1 MQDVKSFV
9 DRLKASKT
17 ISASIVHHRYLPAQP
32 SRFGKPGVLLHHKLQ
47 KAMAREGIHGLY
59 THQAE
64 ALERLARGENVV
76 VATPT
81 ASGKTLIYTLPVLQ
95 AVLENPSSRAMY
107 VFPLKALE
115 QDQLRV
121 ARGWVRALGASE
133 SIKLAVF
140 DGDTPSSQRKK
151 LKESPPHVLIT
162 NPDML
167 HLSLLPYHEQWKEFL
182 ENLRFV
188 VLDELHT
195 YKGIF
200 GSHIVQVLRRLRRLC
215 QLYGAKPQFITL
227 SATIANPGE
236 FAETLTG
243 LPFSVIEKSGAP
255 QAGKHV
261 LFINPAGSPYT
272 VAVQLFRQAMQEGL
286 KTIAFTQARKIT
298 ELMHTWLI
306 QEKPGLAQKVS
317 SYRAG
322 FLPEERRDI
331 ERRLASGELHGVIST
346 SALEMGIDIGGLDV
360 CILVGYPG
368 TVVQT
373 WQRSGRVGRNKRD
386 SVLILVAQPDA
397 LDQYFMRHPHRFF
410 QSDYEK
416 AVVDPSNRVVL
427 RAHLVCAAS
436 ELPLREEG
444 DLFDLKGA
452 LSPIM
457 AQMERERLLLRS
469 AEGLEWYTPKR
480 RPQREV
486 DIRAAGESFTIL
498 EEKTQRV
505 VGKNSGLR
513 TLTECH
519 QGAIYLHRGEHYLVT
534 GLDLARK
541 NVRVKPVHTPY
552 YTRARSEKDTE
563 ILERHRSRPVGNFV
577 VRQGRLRVTE
587 RITGYEKR
595 RISGQDLLSVHP
607 LELPPVVFETVGI
620 WLEIEDFV
628 KQAAQRANTHFM
640 GGIHAVEHAIIAL
653 FPLFALCDRDDV
665 GGISIPVHP
674 QLGKAAIFV
683 YDGHPGGVGLA
694 ERAFDVLEELLEA
707 VLSTLEGCDCEEG
720 CPGCIHSPKCGSGNK
735 PLDKQAALL
744 ILKALMGKLTPKQL
758 GVDVGAGEPKE
769 DRSLSSVVEPLA
781 PGPSV
786 PKVLFFDLETQRTAE
801 DVGGWANKH
810 LMRLSVAVIYDQ
822 AEGAFGFFWEKQVGE
837 LIARLKEADLIVG
850 FNVRSFDYKVLSAYT
865 AEPLEELLPTFD
877 ILDDLRDR
885 LGFRLSLDHLALHT
899 LGEGKTA
906 DGLQAVEWF
915 KKGRMEELAA
925 YCRKDVE
932 ITRDLFEFGCKKG
945 YLLYQTREG
954 RRVRLPVE
962 WSLEGIM
969 ENLKEGSRWGKARQ

>member
-1 MQDVKSFV
+1 MEDVKSFV
-9 DRLKASKT
+9 ERLKANRSF
-17 ISASIVHHRYLPAQP
+17 SASIAHHRYLPAQP
-32 SRFGKPGVLLHHKLQ
+32 PRFRTPGVPLDHRLQ
-47 KAMAREGIHGLY
+47 KAMARQGVRALY

-64 ALERLARGENVV
+64 ALERLAQGENVV

-81 ASGKTLIYTLPVLQ
+81 ASGKTLVYTLPVLQ
-95 AVLENPSSRAMY
+95 AVLENPSTRAMY
-107 VFPLKALE
+107 IFPLKALE

-121 ARGWVRALGASE
+121 VRSWTKALGVSDPIR
-133 SIKLAVF
+133 SAVF

-151 LKESPPHVLIT
+151 LKESPPHILIT

-167 HLSLLPYHEQWKEFL
+167 HLSLLPFHEQWKEFL

-215 QLYGAKPQFITL
+215 RLYGATPQFITL

-236 FAETLTG
+236 FAQALTG
-243 LPFSVIEKSGAP
+243 LPFSVIGESGAP
-255 QAGKHV
+255 RAGRHV
-261 LFINPAGSPYT
+261 LFLNPAGSPYT
-272 VAVQLFRQAMQEGL
+272 LAVQLFRQALQEGL

-306 QEKPGLAQKVS
+306 QDKPQLAEKVS

-322 FLPEERRDI
+322 FLPEERREI

-368 TVVQT
+368 TIVQT
-373 WQRSGRVGRNKRD
+373 WQRGGRVGRNDRD
-386 SVLILVAQPDA
+386 SLLILVAQPDA

-410 QSDYEK
+410 QSGYEK
-416 AVVDPSNRVVL
+416 AVVDPGNKVVL
-427 RAHLVCAAS
+427 KGHLVCAAS
-436 ELPLREEG
+436 EWPLREEG
-444 DLFDLKGA
+444 DLFDLKGE
-452 LSPIM
+452 LSSLLV
-457 AQMERERLLLRS
+457 QMEKEGLLLRS
-469 AEGLEWYTPKR
+469 AEGKEWYTPKR
-480 RPQREV
+480 RPQRDV
-486 DIRAAGESFTIL
+486 DIRAAGETFTIL

-534 GLDLARK
+534 QLDLKRK
-541 NVRVKPVHTPY
+541 NVKVRAVHTPY
-552 YTRARSEKDTE
+552 YTKARSAKDTE
-563 ILERHRSRPVGNFV
+563 ILEMQRSRPVGNFV

-587 RITGYEKR
+587 HITGYEKR

-620 WLEIEDFV
+620 WMEIEDFV
-628 KQAAQRANTHFM
+628 KEAVQRAGAHFM
-640 GGIHAVEHAIIAL
+640 GGIHAVEHAVIAL

-665 GGISIPVHP
+665 GGISIPLHP

-683 YDGHPGGVGLA
+683 YDGHPDGVGLA
-694 ERAFDVLEELLEA
+694 ERAYDVLEELLDA
-707 VLSTLEGCDCEEG
+707 VLSTLESCDCEDG
-720 CPGCIHSPKCGSGNK
+720 CPACIHSPKCGSGNK

-744 ILKALMGKLTPKQL
+744 ILKALMGKVSPKEL
-758 GVDVGAGEPKE
+758 GVALGSPEPENQLFPSPALK
-769 DRSLSSVVEPLA
+769 LA
-781 PGPSV
+781 ATKPSA
-786 PKVLFFDLETQRTAE
+786 PRILFFDLETQKTAE
-801 DVGGWANKH
+801 DVGGWGNKH
-810 LMRLSVAVIYDQ
+810 LMRLSIGVIYDS
-822 AEGAFGFFWEKQVGE
+822 ARREFLCFGEKQVGE
-837 LIARLKEADLIVG
+837 LIAMLKQADLVVG
-850 FNVRSFDYKVLSAYT
+850 FNVKSFDYKVLSAYT
-865 AEPLEELLPTFD
+865 TEDLEELPTFD
-877 ILDDLRDR
+877 ILDDLRGR
-885 LGFRLSLDHLALHT
+885 LGFRLSLDHLAFHT
-899 LGEGKTA
+899 LGEKKSA

-915 KKGRMEELAA
+915 KQGRMEELTA

-932 ITRDLFEFGCKKG
+932 ITRDLFEFGCKEGHLIYETK
-945 YLLYQTREG
+945 EG
-954 RRVRLPVE
+954 RRVRLPVD
-962 WSLEGIM
+962 WNLELIM
-969 ENLKEGSRWGKARQ
+969 ENLKEASRWGKARQ

>member
-1 MQDVKSFV
+1 VEDVKSFIE
-9 DRLKASKT
+9 RLKSHRGF
-17 ISASIVHHRYLPAQP
+17 SPSIAHCRYLPSQP
-32 SRFGKPGVLLHHKLQ
+32 ARFRKPGVLLDHRLQ
-47 KAMAREGIHGLY
+47 RAMAKQGFRGLY

-64 ALERLARGENVV
+64 ALERLARGDNVM

-95 AVLENPSSRAMY
+95 AALDKPSSRALY
-107 VFPLKALE
+107 IFPLKALE

-121 ARGWVRALGASE
+121 ARSWIKALGASE
-133 SIKLAVF
+133 GIKAAVF

-151 LKESPPHVLIT
+151 LKESPPQVLIT

-167 HLSLLPYHEQWKEFL
+167 HLSLLPFHDQWKEFL

-215 QLYGAKPQFITL
+215 RLYGASPQFITL

-236 FAETLTG
+236 FAEALTG
-243 LPFSVIEKSGAP
+243 LPFSVIGESGAP
-255 QAGKHV
+255 QAGRHV
-261 LFINPAGSPYT
+261 LFVNPAGSPYT
-272 VAVQLFRQAMQEGL
+272 VAVQLFRQALQEGF

-306 QEKPGLAQKVS
+306 QDKPELAKKVS

-368 TVVQT
+368 TIVQT
-373 WQRSGRVGRNKRD
+373 WQRGGRVGRKDKD
-386 SVLILVAQPDA
+386 SLLILVAQPDA

-410 QSDYEK
+410 QSGYEK
-416 AVVDPSNRVVL
+416 AVVDPGNKVVL
-427 RAHLVCAAS
+427 RGHLVCAAS
-436 ELPLREEG
+436 EWPLREQG
-444 DLFDLKGA
+444 DVFDLKGELA
-452 LSPIM
+452 PIL
-457 AQMERERLLLRS
+457 AEMERDRLLLRS
-469 AEGLEWYTPKR
+469 AEGGEWYTPKR

-486 DIRAAGESFTIL
+486 DIRAAGETFTIL

-534 GLDLARK
+534 RLDLERK
-541 NVRVKPVHTPY
+541 NVKVKPVQTPY

-563 ILERHRSRPVGNFV
+563 ILERQRSRPVGNFL

-587 RITGYEKR
+587 HITGYEKR

-607 LELPPVVFETVGI
+607 LELPPVIFETIGI
-620 WLEIEDFV
+620 WMEIEDFV
-628 KQAAQRANTHFM
+628 KEAVQRAGAHFM
-640 GGIHAVEHAIIAL
+640 GGIHAVEHAVIAL

-665 GGISIPVHP
+665 GGISIPLHP

-683 YDGHPGGVGLA
+683 YDGHPDGVGLA
-694 ERAFDVLEELLEA
+694 ERAYDVLEELLEA

-735 PLDKQAALL
+735 PLDKRAALM
-744 ILKALMGKLTPKQL
+744 ILKALMGKISPKEL
-758 GVDVGAGEPKE
+758 GVGLWG
-769 DRSLSSVVEPLA
+769 VEPEEQPPPSSFPKPA
-781 PGPSV
+781 AEKPGP
-786 PKVLFFDLETQRTAE
+786 PRILFFDLETQKTAE
-801 DVGGWANKH
+801 DVGGWGNKH
-810 LMRLSVAVIYDQ
+810 LMRLSVAVIYDS
-822 AEGAFGFFWEKQVGE
+822 AEGEFRYFTERQAGE
-837 LIARLKEADLIVG
+837 LIAKLKDADLIVG
-850 FNVRSFDYKVLSAYT
+850 FNVKSFDYKVLSAYT
-865 AEPLEELLPTFD
+865 AQDLEELPTFD
-877 ILDDLRDR
+877 ILDDLKER
-885 LGFRLSLDHLALHT
+885 LGFRLSLDHLAFHT
-899 LGEGKTA
+899 LGERKTA
-906 DGLQAVEWF
+906 DGLQAVDWF
-915 KKGRMEELAA
+915 KQARMEELSA

-932 ITRDLFEFGCKKG
+932 ITRALFEFGCKEG
-945 YLLYQTREG
+945 YLIYETKEG
-954 RRVRLPVE
+954 RRVRLPVD
-962 WSLEGIM
+962 WDLELIM
-969 ENLKEGSRWGKARQ
+969 ENLKEASRWGKARQ

>member
-1 MQDVKSFV
+1 MEDVKSFIE
-9 DRLKASKT
+9 RLKAQRGFSP
-17 ISASIVHHRYLPAQP
+17 SIAHYRYIPAQP
-32 SRFGKPGVLLHHKLQ
+32 ARFRKPGVLLDHRLQ
-47 KAMAREGIHGLY
+47 KAMARQGFRGLY

-64 ALERLARGENVV
+64 ALERLARGENLV

-95 AVLENPSSRAMY
+95 AALENPSSRALY
-107 VFPLKALE
+107 IFPLKALE

-121 ARGWVRALGASE
+121 ARSWIRALGASE
-133 SIKLAVF
+133 GIKAAVF

-151 LKESPPHVLIT
+151 LKESPPQILIT

-167 HLSLLPYHEQWKEFL
+167 HLSLLPFHEQWKGLL

-215 QLYGAKPQFITL
+215 TLYGANPQFITL

-236 FAETLTG
+236 FAEDLTG
-243 LPFSVIEKSGAP
+243 LPFSVIGESGAP
-255 QAGKHV
+255 QAGRHV
-261 LFINPAGSPYT
+261 LFVNPAGSPYT
-272 VAVQLFRQAMQEGL
+272 VAVQLFRQALQEGL

-306 QEKPGLAQKVS
+306 QDKPELAKKVS

-322 FLPEERRDI
+322 FLPEERREI

-368 TVVQT
+368 TIVQT
-373 WQRSGRVGRNKRD
+373 WQRGGRVGRNDKD
-386 SVLILVAQPDA
+386 SLLILVAQPDA

-416 AVVDPSNRVVL
+416 AVVDPGNKVVL
-427 RAHLVCAAS
+427 RGHLVCAAS
-436 ELPLREEG
+436 EWPLREEG
-444 DLFDLKGA
+444 DVFDLKGELA
-452 LSPIM
+452 SIL

-469 AEGLEWYTPKR
+469 AEGNEWYTAKR
-480 RPQREV
+480 RPQKDV
-486 DIRAAGESFTIL
+486 DIRAAGETFTIL

-534 GLDLARK
+534 RLDLERK
-541 NVRVKPVHTPY
+541 NVKVKPVHTPY

-563 ILERHRSRPVGNFV
+563 ILERQRSRPVGNFL

-587 RITGYEKR
+587 HITGYEKR

-607 LELPPVVFETVGI
+607 LELPPVIFETVGI
-620 WLEIEDFV
+620 WMEIEDFIKEAV
-628 KQAAQRANTHFM
+628 QRAGAHFM
-640 GGIHAVEHAIIAL
+640 GGIHALEHAVIAL

-665 GGISIPVHP
+665 GGISIPLHP

-683 YDGHPGGVGLA
+683 YDGHPEGVGLA
-694 ERAFDVLEELLEA
+694 ERAYDVLEELLEA

-720 CPGCIHSPKCGSGNK
+720 CPACIHSPKCGSGNK
-735 PLDKQAALL
+735 PLDKKAALM
-744 ILKALMGKLTPKQL
+744 ILKALMGKISPKEL
-758 GVDVGAGEPKE
+758 GVGLEAGEPE
-769 DRSLSSVVEPLA
+769 DRALPTSLPEPA
-781 PGPSV
+781 HHKPS
-786 PKVLFFDLETQRTAE
+786 PPRILFFDLETQKTAE
-801 DVGGWANKH
+801 DVGGWGNKH
-810 LMRLSVAVIYDQ
+810 LMRLSVAVIYDS
-822 AEGAFGFFWEKQVGE
+822 AEGEFRYFTERRVGE
-837 LIARLKEADLIVG
+837 LIARLKKADLIVG
-850 FNVRSFDYKVLSAYT
+850 FNVKSFDYKVLSAYT
-865 AEPLEELLPTFD
+865 GQDLEELPTFD
-877 ILDDLRDR
+877 MLDDLRER
-885 LGFRLSLDHLALHT
+885 LGFRLSLDHLAFHT
-899 LGEGKTA
+899 LGERKTA
-906 DGLQAVEWF
+906 DGLQAVDWF
-915 KKGRMEELAA
+915 KQGLMEELSA

-932 ITRDLFEFGCKKG
+932 ITRALFEFGCKEG
-945 YLLYQTREG
+945 YLIYETKEG
-954 RRVRLPVE
+954 RRVRLPVD
-962 WSLEGIM
+962 WNLELIL
-969 ENLKEGSRWGKARQ
+969 ENLKEASKWGKARQ